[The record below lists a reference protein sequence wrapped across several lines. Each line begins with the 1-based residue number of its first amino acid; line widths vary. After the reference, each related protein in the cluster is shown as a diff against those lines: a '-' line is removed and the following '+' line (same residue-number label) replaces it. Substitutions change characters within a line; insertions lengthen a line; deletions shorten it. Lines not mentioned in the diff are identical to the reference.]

1 MISVTI
7 NGRARQLDVDPEM
20 PLLWV
25 LRDVLQLKGAKYA
38 CGIAQC
44 GACTVLVDGQAVRAC
59 VLPVEAVAGQQVVTI
74 EGLGKDGDHPLQ
86 KAWIDMQVPQCG
98 YCQTGQ
104 IMQAASLLA
113 ENPNPTDDEI
123 DAHMAG
129 VLCRC
134 GTYMRIRKA
143 IREAAKA

>member
-74 EGLGKDGDHPLQ
+74 EGLGKNGDHPLQ

-129 VLCRC
+129 ILCRC

>member
-129 VLCRC
+129 ILCRC